1 MDLIQKTKSALL
13 VIDVQQEMF
22 EKNTPV
28 YSAEQ
33 MLANINALA
42 EKARA
47 TGAAVVFIQ
56 HDAEKQLVK
65 GTPGWQ
71 VHSALKIEAD
81 DLRVH
86 KQISNSFEKTDLKAL
101 LDARG
106 VQRVVTCGMVTHG
119 CVKNTSL
126 GALAEGY
133 QVVLAADA
141 HSSYSP
147 DAAEKIAEW
156 NQTLAKAGV
165 QVLPSAEI
173 QF

>member
-65 GTPGWQ
+65 ARLAGRCTP
-71 VHSALKIEAD
+71 
-81 DLRVH
+81 R
-86 KQISNSFEKTDLKAL
+86 
-101 LDARG
+101 
-106 VQRVVTCGMVTHG
+106 
-119 CVKNTSL
+119 
-126 GALAEGY
+126 
-133 QVVLAADA
+133 
-141 HSSYSP
+141 
-147 DAAEKIAEW
+147 
-156 NQTLAKAGV
+156 
-165 QVLPSAEI
+165 
-173 QF
+173 